1 MPHAHHGHVCVVCD
15 ETVMLCT
22 RDDCWVP
29 DDWCCLRCEAIIRDE
44 YFQAAEL
51 ELTQPATTHKE
62 TTHEH
67 QSSISEQILESR

>member
-44 YFQAAEL
+44 YFQAT
-51 ELTQPATTHKE
+51 ELTHNEPTQGDSRCESPTPSPANT
-62 TTHEH
+62 
-67 QSSISEQILESR
+67 